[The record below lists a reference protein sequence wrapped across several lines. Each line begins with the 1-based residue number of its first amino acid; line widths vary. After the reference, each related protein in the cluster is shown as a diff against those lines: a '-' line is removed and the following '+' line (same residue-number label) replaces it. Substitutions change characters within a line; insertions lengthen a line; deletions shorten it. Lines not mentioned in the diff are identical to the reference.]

1 MKNWKNFLLLWST
14 QALSGLGSSMT
25 GYALVIWSYTQTGSA
40 LSTALLSICTYAP
53 YVLMSIFAGAISDRW
68 DKKRTI
74 LVCDVLAALTTLSV
88 LILLLTNRLQIWHL
102 YLINA
107 LNGLMNTLWQPAS
120 EVAVTLVT
128 PRNGMQRVGGL
139 RSLSSSLTTVLT
151 PAFATMLLAFG
162 GIEWVIGFDLFTCF
176 VAVFV
181 LALMIKLPPAPK
193 PERGESLF
201 VSVKGAMKYLSE
213 NRLILDMMLLLAA
226 INLIASMFDAALPA
240 MLLSR
245 QNGGESV
252 LGWVRTC
259 TGLATLAGGVLASL
273 LPAPKNRV
281 RVIHLCLLVSMS
293 TENLMLALGRTPG
306 IWCIAAVL
314 GWLFIPLMN
323 ANLDA
328 LNRSHIPVDMQ
339 GRVYAARNSLQFF
352 TIPLGFLLGGAL
364 VDQVFEPLMAA
375 LPSGHFLI
383 ELLGSGKGTGA
394 ALLLLTISG
403 LGVGV
408 VVASMLRHRN

>member
-394 ALLLLTISG
+394 ALLLLAISG